1 MAILFSDSLKLEL
14 AIESSNLLMKKYS
27 DGNRDWFVK
36 VFLFEMFILPYLRV
50 NKDKGHYARM

>member
-27 DGNRDWFVK
+27 DRNRDWFVK

-50 NKDKGHYARM
+50 NKDKDHYARM